1 LLVSFIPSISQVK
14 IQQQLMKQHNLIKS
28 LSYGKPAP
36 DFQSTALNKDSFSLA
51 DFKGRYIVMDVWAT
65 WCVPCKIESPN
76 FERLAEQYTG
86 PKLAFVA
93 LSIDDNLNSWRS
105 QASDRSSRVLQ
116 LIANDKNIFGNSFGI
131 ETIPRFMLIGPDGK
145 IINIQMPYP
154 SDPEFDAMLK
164 REVSGLAAN

>member
-1 LLVSFIPSISQVK
+1 
-14 IQQQLMKQHNLIKS
+14 
-28 LSYGKPAP
+28 
-36 DFQSTALNKDSFSLA
+36 
-51 DFKGRYIVMDVWAT
+51 MDVWAT